1 MGVGEGGEKMRRKEG
16 CEGVGE
22 TGTTSFRGMGR
33 GGEKICSQEFGQTSE
48 ELGVPARRQRS

>member
-1 MGVGEGGEKMRRKEG
+1 MKGY
-16 CEGVGE
+16 GE

-48 ELGVPARRQRS
+48 DLGVPARRQRS